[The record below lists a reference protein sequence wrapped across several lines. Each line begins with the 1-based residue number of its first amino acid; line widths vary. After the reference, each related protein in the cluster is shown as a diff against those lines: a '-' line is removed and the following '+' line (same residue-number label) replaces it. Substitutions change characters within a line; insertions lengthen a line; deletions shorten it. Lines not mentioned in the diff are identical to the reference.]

1 MAPATDPATDP
12 TTAETEPT
20 EPTIEAATADD
31 VVPEEAAVVE
41 DSAPEAAE
49 AAPDDDAPTE
59 DDEDDPVETEDD
71 IVEPE
76 VVDFGAANE
85 ENPEILSLRD
95 EVASLQ
101 GRLRAVSGA
110 YQQVQADIEAARE
123 RLQRQATARE
133 ERRRGEVVSSLFDPL
148 QNLRRSITAAQKGA
162 SVEDTVE
169 GLEMVVHQF
178 MTAFEK
184 LGLEEVPGKGS
195 TFDPSLHEA
204 LSMMP
209 VTDPAL
215 DDVVIE
221 VFDAGY
227 RIGKTLIQPARVIV
241 GRYTEPETAEA

>member
-1 MAPATDPATDP
+1 MAPATDPA
-12 TTAETEPT
+12 TAETEPT
-20 EPTIEAATADD
+20 EPTGETATEDN
-31 VVPEEAAVVE
+31 VVPEDAAVVE
-41 DSAPEAAE
+41 DSPPDVAEAAE
-49 AAPDDDAPTE
+49 AGSDDAPTE
-59 DDEDDPVETEDD
+59 DEVDDPVDPEDD

-76 VVDFGAANE
+76 IVDFGAAVE
-85 ENPEILSLRD
+85 ENPEILGLRD

-123 RLQRQATARE
+123 RLQRQAAARE

-148 QNLRRSITAAQKGA
+148 QNLRRSIDAAQKGA
-162 SVEDTVE
+162 TVEDTVE

-178 MTAFEK
+178 MGAFEK

-195 TFDPSLHEA
+195 TFDPNLHEA
-204 LSMMP
+204 LTMMP

-215 DDVVIE
+215 DEVVIE